1 MKTYKDFV
9 LEQATKL
16 RKDYHDQLLSI
27 FDIRDQKRKE
37 IALRKFGIEIS
48 KDVLPAQLKKYVSA
62 LINDWFDDESRRPTT
77 ESKLLKEFPR

>member
-27 FDIRDQKRKE
+27 FDMRDPKRKE
-37 IALRKFGIEIS
+37 IALRKFGIEIN
-48 KDVLPAQLKKYVSA
+48 KDVLPAHLKKYVTA
-62 LINDWFDDESRRPTT
+62 LINDWFEDERRRPTT